1 MIRLQGIIFLDFL
14 FSLQSEINNGKANSF
29 ELNVLLQGYILNSVN
44 LRISLGVLR
53 EGLVFT
59 NMCMLYLRS

>member
-44 LRISLGVLR
+44 LRI
-53 EGLVFT
+53 
-59 NMCMLYLRS
+59 YL